1 VENWLEARM
10 ITLKG
15 FAVKDFLQG
24 YLTCDSARI
33 NNSLPTPMALCT
45 LKGRVL
51 ANGWALELAEGVG
64 LVVHRSLA
72 EDVITFLKPY
82 AMFAKCAFHSVDTP
96 VNVEACED
104 SGRNFVAGWAI
115 ANRQDSIPE
124 QNDISQTLS
133 ELMAEH
139 GRVFIDKTLSQ
150 KFLPQMLDL
159 HVNGAVDFDKG
170 CYLGQEIVARA
181 QFRGAVKKQL
191 AQFQWQGSA
200 PVVGGTWQNPEGV
213 KGDVIYVSTLRP
225 ETAQQSARKESAS
238 TSGYGLWVTRK
249 TEDASD

>member
-1 VENWLEARM
+1 
-10 ITLKG
+10 
-15 FAVKDFLQG
+15 
-24 YLTCDSARI
+24 
-33 NNSLPTPMALCT
+33 
-45 LKGRVL
+45 
-51 ANGWALELAEGVG
+51 
-64 LVVHRSLA
+64 
-72 EDVITFLKPY
+72 
-82 AMFAKCAFHSVDTP
+82 MFAKCAFHSVDTP

-159 HVNGAVDFDKG
+159 HLHGAVDFDKG

-200 PVVGGTWQNPEGV
+200 PVVGDTWQNSEGV

-225 ETAQQSARKESAS
+225 ETAQQSAHKESAS

>member
-1 VENWLEARM
+1 MENWLEARM

-33 NNSLPTPMALCT
+33 NSSLPTPMALCT

-51 ANGWALELAEGVG
+51 ANGWALELADGVG
-64 LVVHRSLA
+64 LIVHRSLA

-82 AMFAKCAFHSVDTP
+82 AMFAKCAFDTLATP
-96 VNVEACED
+96 VNVENSED
-104 SGRNFVAGWAI
+104 SARNFLAHWSI
-115 ANRQDSIPE
+115 ANDQDPTPE
-124 QNDISQTLS
+124 QKDVSLTFS
-133 ELMAEH
+133 ELMAE
-139 GRVFIDKTLSQ
+139 GGMVFINKTLSQ

-159 HVNGAVDFDKG
+159 HVHGAVDFDKG

-191 AQFQWQGSA
+191 GQFQWQGLA
-200 PVVGGTWQNPEGV
+200 PAIGDTWQNLEGI
-213 KGDVIYVSTLRP
+213 KGDVLYVS
-225 ETAQQSARKESAS
+225 AAAS
-238 TSGYGLWVTRK
+238 SQAGSGDLASGYGLWVTRK
-249 TEDASD
+249 TEDSPN